1 MNSSLNRSRI
11 TSARRRLSAAGFAAA
26 SLAAVLLVLA
36 FQANAQFFFFIQPG
50 FLEPIFRGA
59 ALVLVL
65 AGCQLLVPGT
75 AGRTARQEAFVG
87 SVWTWAAMWV
97 WPTALFS
104 IRNDMLAG
112 LVPTAIVFAALL
124 AGHGWC
130 LRLAY
135 PTRVAIGLPLVLV
148 GLTVPSHLLKR
159 FLVDLL

>member
-1 MNSSLNRSRI
+1 VNSSLNRSGI
-11 TSARRRLSAAGFAAA
+11 TSTRRRLPARVFAAGSF
-26 SLAAVLLVLA
+26 AAVLLVLA
-36 FQANAQFFFFIQPG
+36 FQEYAQLLFVIQPG
-50 FLEPIFRGA
+50 FLEPIFRGGA
-59 ALVLVL
+59 IVLVL

-75 AGRTARQEAFVG
+75 AGRTGRQEAFVG

-112 LVPTAIVFAALL
+112 LVPTAIVFVALL

-135 PTRVAIGLPLVLV
+135 PTRVAIGLPLVVV